1 MLSVPHLIVLFLVA
15 LIVLGPDK
23 LPQVARV
30 LGRTMAEFR
39 RITSDFRYQIE
50 GEVRDFERQRMN
62 EETERTAVLS
72 KAASASAPATDASET
87 VPAPAAPPSPTTP
100 DAVHSAADGPS
111 GTAPGA
117 EPHAAPA
124 EQPVAAGPSAPPEKP
139 NDGESRPA

>member
-62 EETERTAVLS
+62 EETERTAVLPP
-72 KAASASAPATDASET
+72 AVSASAPAGGASET
-87 VPAPAAPPSPTTP
+87 VPATPARPATSEAAHP
-100 DAVHSAADGPS
+100 AADGPH

-117 EPHAAPA
+117 EPHAPPA
-124 EQPVAAGPSAPPEKP
+124 EQPVAAGPSTPPEKP

>member
-62 EETERTAVLS
+62 EETERTAVLPPAVS
-72 KAASASAPATDASET
+72 PSAPAGGASGT
-87 VPAPAAPPSPTTP
+87 VPATPPSPTTQ
-100 DAVHSAADGPS
+100 DGAHAAPEGPN

-117 EPHAAPA
+117 EPHAPPA
-124 EQPVAAGPSAPPEKP
+124 DQPVAAGASTPPEKP
-139 NDGESRPA
+139 NDGESRPS